1 MKQSETAMSLAAFDR
16 ALSFANSSGYFI
28 KKKDEVN
35 LASVSSR
42 KSKFCKVLREKQR
55 EKWVKVKQPLLAF
68 DRTAGLTFSD
78 SFEKD

>member
-1 MKQSETAMSLAAFDR
+1 MSLAAFDC
-16 ALSFANSSGYFI
+16 ALSFANSSLLVI
-28 KKKDEVN
+28 SSRRTK
-35 LASVSSR
+35 LTCASSVSS
-42 KSKFCKVLREKQR
+42 KNSKFCQVLREKQR